1 MGAQLGRRQEL
12 TAQGR
17 HRESHEQDEEVSRGD
32 MDETT
37 TSRGRKREPRHP
49 LAGPKARPGPD
60 SVRPSVSGPTTESR
74 PPAPPPRR
82 SPWRIFVYAFVF
94 ACLVALSLV
103 LRSSN
108 QSARTTDQAPGSS
121 SGGIHPSL
129 PGITSSA
136 PAAGGP
142 IIDSDF
148 AKASCTRPDV
158 QQSGFTLIAAFET
171 TAGTAAAWEDALS
184 QGSVTSPLHEQP
196 PGMKVAVCYLDGPWQ
211 PPQNVADLYQR
222 QGVVADRGIRFV
234 PETGAVVDGPIAPHT
249 SLPILRPASAHS

>member
-1 MGAQLGRRQEL
+1 
-12 TAQGR
+12 
-17 HRESHEQDEEVSRGD
+17 
-32 MDETT
+32 MDDTK

-49 LAGPKARPGPD
+49 LTGPKARPGLDP
-60 SVRPSVSGPTTESR
+60 VRPSVSGRPTESR
-74 PPAPPPRR
+74 PPAAPPRR

-103 LRSSN
+103 LRSST

-121 SGGIHPSL
+121 SDAIHPSL

-148 AKASCTRPDV
+148 VKASCSRPDV

-184 QGSVTSPLHEQP
+184 QGSVTSPLHELP

-211 PPQNVADLYQR
+211 PPQNVADLYRR

-234 PETGAVVDGPIAPHT
+234 PETGAVVDGPIAPHA
-249 SLPILRPASAHS
+249 SLPILRPASPPPTPHS

>member
-1 MGAQLGRRQEL
+1 MK
-12 TAQGR
+12 
-17 HRESHEQDEEVSRGD
+17 
-32 MDETT
+32 
-37 TSRGRKREPRHP
+37 TSRGADPEPRHP
-49 LAGPKARPGPD
+49 RRGPKAPSGLDP
-60 SVRPSVSGPTTESR
+60 VRPSVSGHPMSPFESR
-74 PPAPPPRR
+74 SPPAAPPK
-82 SPWRIFVYAFVF
+82 SPWRLFVYAFVF

-108 QSARTTDQAPGSS
+108 QSARTTGLPAGSS
-121 SGGIHPSL
+121 SSVFHPSL
-129 PGITSSA
+129 PGITTSV

-148 AKASCTRPDV
+148 AKASCSRPDV

-184 QGSVTSPLHEQP
+184 HGSVTSPLHELP

-211 PPQNVADLYQR
+211 APQNVADLYRQ

-234 PETGAVVDGPIAPHT
+234 PETGAVVDGPIAPHD
-249 SLPILRPASAHS
+249 SLPILRPASPPPIPHS

>member
-1 MGAQLGRRQEL
+1 
-12 TAQGR
+12 
-17 HRESHEQDEEVSRGD
+17 
-32 MDETT
+32 MDETE
-37 TSRGRKREPRHP
+37 TSLDKDLGPHP
-49 LAGPKARPGPD
+49 
-60 SVRPSVSGPTTESR
+60 VRPSVSGRRMAPG
-74 PPAPPPRR
+74 PPAATPRK
-82 SPWRIFVYAFVF
+82 SPWRIFVYVFVF

-103 LRSSN
+103 LRSTNGSGK
-108 QSARTTDQAPGSS
+108 TTDLPPGSS
-121 SGGIHPSL
+121 NGQPSL

-148 AKASCTRPDV
+148 AKASCSRPEV

-184 QGSVTSPLHEQP
+184 QGSVTSPLHELP

-211 PPQNVADLYQR
+211 PPQNVADLYRQ

-234 PETGAVVDGPIAPHT
+234 PETGAVVDGPIAPHA
-249 SLPILRPASAHS
+249 SLPILRPASPPPTPHS

>member
-1 MGAQLGRRQEL
+1 MK
-12 TAQGR
+12 
-17 HRESHEQDEEVSRGD
+17 
-32 MDETT
+32 
-37 TSRGRKREPRHP
+37 TSRGADPEPRHP
-49 LAGPKARPGPD
+49 RRGPKAPSGLDP
-60 SVRPSVSGPTTESR
+60 VRPSVSGRPTESR
-74 PPAPPPRR
+74 PPAAPPRR

-108 QSARTTDQAPGSS
+108 QSARTTGLPAGSS
-121 SGGIHPSL
+121 SSVFHPSL
-129 PGITSSA
+129 PGITTSV

-148 AKASCTRPDV
+148 AKASCSRPDV

-184 QGSVTSPLHEQP
+184 QGSVTSPLHELP

-211 PPQNVADLYQR
+211 APQNVADLYRQ

-234 PETGAVVDGPIAPHT
+234 PEAGAVVDGPIAPHD
-249 SLPILRPASAHS
+249 SLPILRPASPPPTPHS